1 MTIDG
6 KTEDEKRQNDTNR
19 EAAKILTY
27 KMEKND
33 KYLTGE
39 MSYRILYRWWRN
51 IAIWSKYNNEIIKVY
66 IFPSR

>member
-1 MTIDG
+1 MVKLRMKKD
-6 KTEDEKRQNDTNR
+6 KM
-19 EAAKILTY
+19 ILTGKQQKYQLY